1 MSNRFDVSK
10 VLSAIDNL
18 LEKRELREKD
28 PDLTLKLVDQLK
40 NMEVWFVGKG
50 CTEQSG
56 FLHKIVDLCK
66 KRPFLLVFR
75 GMRDES
81 IGKYCIMLFDM
92 ACERRRTL

>member
-1 MSNRFDVSK
+1 LLMSNRFDVSE

-50 CTEQSG
+50 CTEKSG
-56 FLHKIVDLCK
+56 FLHKIVDFCK
-66 KRPFLLVFR
+66 KRSFLLDFR
-75 GMRDES
+75 GMSDES
-81 IGKYCIMLFDM
+81 IGKYCIML
-92 ACERRRTL
+92 